1 MSGNLARKL
10 DELET
15 FQVMGTVLRKEG
27 PVFVVR
33 TDRGEFRARRATS
46 CLVEPREADF
56 VLLACAPSGA
66 AYVLAVLEREEGA
79 GVEITSDGDIAI
91 KAVDGRVSIAA
102 KEGIDLATAQ
112 DVNVVSEGISVHAN
126 TGSMVLDK
134 LSYLGSFVRSEIGK
148 LRHEGGVVERVV
160 ERVTD
165 RVKRSFRKVE
175 EIDHVDAKLIDY
187 AAKQALTMRAK
198 NAVVVAEELV
208 KMDGEQIHL
217 G

>member
-1 MSGNLARKL
+1 MSANLARKL
-10 DELET
+10 DEVDA
-15 FQVMGTVLRKEG
+15 FQVMGKVLRAEG
-27 PVFVVR
+27 PVYVVR
-33 TDRGEFRARRATS
+33 TDRGDFRARRATS
-46 CLVEPREADF
+46 CLVAPREADF
-56 VLLACAPSGA
+56 VLIAGAPSGA

-79 GVEITSDGDIAI
+79 GVEIVSDGDLSLEAPG
-91 KAVDGRVSIAA
+91 GRVSIAA
-102 KEGIDLATAQ
+102 GEGIDLATAR
-112 DVNVVSEGISVHAN
+112 DVSVVSEGVNVHAEMGN
-126 TGSMVLDK
+126 IVLDK
-134 LSYLGSFVRSEIGK
+134 LSYLGAFVRSEIGK
-148 LRHEGGVVERVV
+148 LRQEGGVVERVLD
-160 ERVTD
+160 RVTD